1 VAIGASAGGLE
12 ALTAIL
18 RALPTDI
25 ALAFIL
31 IQYLDP
37 KRRSILPELLSKA
50 TKIPVMEAIDAMR
63 VESGLRDAE
72 QRG

>member
-1 VAIGASAGGLE
+1 MSSSQVQRPPPKSVSPDIPVVAIGASAGGLE

-31 IQYLDP
+31 MATTLGLTGLANVMIP
-37 KRRSILPELLSKA
+37 RRY
-50 TKIPVMEAIDAMR
+50 
-63 VESGLRDAE
+63 
-72 QRG
+72 RGG